1 MNQGAMAL
9 KARIDELGIGQNE
22 AARRVEADSG
32 NFSRI
37 VNGTAL
43 PGRKVAANIL
53 REFGVT
59 SELFD
64 AAPNADGKGA
74 A

>member
-1 MNQGAMAL
+1 MNQGAIAL
-9 KARIDELGIGQNE
+9 RARIEELGLGQND

-37 VNGTAL
+37 LKGAAL
-43 PGRKVAANIL
+43 PGRKVAANIF
-53 REFGVT
+53 REFGVA

-64 AAPNADGKGA
+64 KEQEAGA
-74 A
+74 AE

>member
-1 MNQGAMAL
+1 MNQGAIAL
-9 KARIDELGIGQNE
+9 KARIEELGLGQND

-53 REFGVT
+53 REYGIA

-64 AAPNADGKGA
+64 QQIAADGKA
-74 A
+74 AP